1 MKAKKLLQKTI
12 CTAAAAVTAASVLAC
27 PAMADGGSGAGR
39 VPASSMILYSDIAA
53 YINHYP
59 IPSYAYNGK
68 MVVVAEDLRN
78 YGFNVTWDEGSRSLY
93 IEPNYDTNQI
103 AGMGAV
109 YSNRDKHGQTFAYI
123 MPSDIKTYLNGVE
136 IPSVNINGYT
146 MVPVEDLASAG
157 IGTEYTY
164 DDSTRSLKLW
174 ENWTGIT
181 EYQPLPLAPGN
192 DYVDVYIV
200 DGDYCGIGNNQG
212 GIESVRWTL
221 DSAGTL
227 TISGNGEMVR
237 NWYTNKSQIRG
248 WHEYASMITSV
259 VIEEGVTNIGAYS
272 FEGCMNLQRISI
284 PKSVVEMH
292 GDVVGNI
299 TQPITVYYDGTR
311 DEFTAMGGY
320 DKFPAGTTYSFPR
333 IPVVVQP
340 SEAVDNYNV
349 GSHAGVYQKGDICI
363 SVVFDSD
370 LNCYVRQV
378 SYPYIGSYNMATA
391 DTIYDFQT
399 AQKISD
405 NVYYIN
411 SSILQCELTLGNGT
425 ITLSGTDERY
435 SQYYGEYGQ
444 VSNMGPNMDQ
454 STIWI
459 K

>member
-12 CTAAAAVTAASVLAC
+12 CTAAAAVPAASVLAC

-39 VPASSMILYSDIAA
+39 VPASSMILYSDIAS

-78 YGFNVTWDEGSRSLY
+78 YGFNVTWDEGWRSLY
-93 IEPNYDTNQI
+93 IEPNYETNQI

-146 MVPVEDLASAG
+146 MVPVEDLANAG

-181 EYQPLPLAPGN
+181 EYQPLPSAPGSAN
-192 DYVDVYIV
+192 TGQTGGSTVDY
-200 DGDYCGIGNNQG
+200 
-212 GIESVRWTL
+212 
-221 DSAGTL
+221 
-227 TISGNGEMVR
+227 
-237 NWYTNKSQIRG
+237 
-248 WHEYASMITSV
+248 
-259 VIEEGVTNIGAYS
+259 
-272 FEGCMNLQRISI
+272 NLS
-284 PKSVVEMH
+284 
-292 GDVVGNI
+292 
-299 TQPITVYYDGTR
+299 
-311 DEFTAMGGY
+311 
-320 DKFPAGTTYSFPR
+320 
-333 IPVVVQP
+333 
-340 SEAVDNYNV
+340 
-349 GSHAGVYQKGDICI
+349 SHAGVYQKGDICI

-378 SYPYIGSYNMATA
+378 SYPYRGSYNMATA

-399 AQKISD
+399 AKKIPD

-435 SQYYGEYGQ
+435 SQYYGEYEQ